1 MMVVLDFQDRN
12 WVRLMVFEKEKIKA
26 AVKGSE
32 YIPCNGDFKSSL
44 CVLFLKLSKVRQHR

>member
-1 MMVVLDFQDRN
+1 MMVVLDFQNRN

-32 YIPCNGDFKSSL
+32 YIPCNGDFKCSL